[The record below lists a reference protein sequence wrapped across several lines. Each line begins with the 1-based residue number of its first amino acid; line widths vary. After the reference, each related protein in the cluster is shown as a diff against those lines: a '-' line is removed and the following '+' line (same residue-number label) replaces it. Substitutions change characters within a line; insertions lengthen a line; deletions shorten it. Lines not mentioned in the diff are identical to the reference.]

1 MLCLVCREMELRE
14 QSGEEPDGAGE
25 LCARCGHLRAPEAL
39 MKRVRDK
46 LSQLARCGLA
56 GTRDALLDRRR
67 QEER

>member
-1 MLCLVCREMELRE
+1 MELRE
-14 QSGEEPDGAGE
+14 QCAEEPDAAGE
-25 LCARCGHLRAPEAL
+25 LCSRCGHLRASEPL
-39 MKRVRDK
+39 MKRMRDK